1 MILHSPSKQNKGF
14 VALLLVGIVAVAA
27 LGLAGYEWYSNHNQ
41 KLGAVVT
48 DTQLT
53 DTLGTFRTN
62 TNTNIDNI
70 NAELN
75 GVSTTIGTY
84 GNLVTL
90 NSPLASIYGGTG
102 LSAAPSANQ
111 FLSASGTSPAWKT
124 ITWGSGLNSTTT
136 ATSVQISTQGIDT
149 TANYNWTGLHTFT
162 SLTSASTTLNG
173 TTTFA
178 NTPFGTTNIWGVG
191 NDGSSTLNTSST
203 LTRDY
208 YYTNLTISSGTVLNT
223 ANYRLFVS
231 GTLTVNTNGTIA
243 DNGNTGGAGN
253 TGLQGVAPNS
263 AAGGLGAT
271 ATATGTL
278 PSNAP
283 GGAGGAGGNGAN
295 TPGGCGG
302 GSGGGGGASGGNM
315 GIYAHNIVIQ
325 IGGIIEALGGPGG
338 IGGNGVTAGCGIA
351 SGAGNGYQA
360 TTTVTSFADSRGVS
374 GNATSSQAGGAG
386 TQSGGAYT
394 PAGVATTSKVL
405 PYNVVDAIGDI
416 DYSTLSIVMGS
427 AGTSGGPGGGGS
439 ANVTGSGGGS
449 GGNGGS
455 GGVIVLVH
463 SSLTNSGT
471 ISVAGGSPGAIGTGA
486 GTAATLGATGLTG
499 KIYQLSL

>member
-111 FLSASGTSPAWKT
+111 FLSASGTMPAWKT

-173 TTTFA
+173 TTTVTGASVFSSA
-178 NTPFGTTNIWGVG
+178 PKINTTSTNPSSTATYGQLTSLVPTFYQTSTITNSYNQPGGQYSATTTITVPAAVV
-191 NDGSSTLNTSST
+191 STLNTWLCTGSAATSAGTGALYVGATQLFSFSIPTTGFAST
-203 LTRDY
+203 LTWYSTSTGALAYRTY
-208 YYTNLTISSGTVLNT
+208 YASSG
-223 ANYRLFVS
+223 
-231 GTLTVNTNGTIA
+231 
-243 DNGNTGGAGN
+243 
-253 TGLQGVAPNS
+253 
-263 AAGGLGAT
+263 
-271 ATATGTL
+271 
-278 PSNAP
+278 SN
-283 GGAGGAGGNGAN
+283 
-295 TPGGCGG
+295 
-302 GSGGGGGASGGNM
+302 
-315 GIYAHNIVIQ
+315 
-325 IGGIIEALGGPGG
+325 
-338 IGGNGVTAGCGIA
+338 
-351 SGAGNGYQA
+351 
-360 TTTVTSFADSRGVS
+360 
-374 GNATSSQAGGAG
+374 
-386 TQSGGAYT
+386 QSGGFNCT
-394 PAGVATTSKVL
+394 PTS
-405 PYNVVDAIGDI
+405 
-416 DYSTLSIVMGS
+416 
-427 AGTSGGPGGGGS
+427 
-439 ANVTGSGGGS
+439 
-449 GGNGGS
+449 
-455 GGVIVLVH
+455 
-463 SSLTNSGT
+463 
-471 ISVAGGSPGAIGTGA
+471 
-486 GTAATLGATGLTG
+486 
-499 KIYQLSL
+499 IYFYQ